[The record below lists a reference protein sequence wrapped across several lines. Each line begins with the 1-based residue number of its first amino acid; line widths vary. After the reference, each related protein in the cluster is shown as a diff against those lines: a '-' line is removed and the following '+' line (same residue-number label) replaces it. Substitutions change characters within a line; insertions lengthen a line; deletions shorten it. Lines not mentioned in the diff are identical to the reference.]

1 MDYTDDKKNDENY
14 DILKFKGSKFLML
27 RKFKYII
34 FLDSLFDDNITMT
47 YFLEFTSFIM
57 FA

>member
-1 MDYTDDKKNDENY
+1 MIKKMMKNY
-14 DILKFKGSKFLML
+14 GILKFKGSKFLML